1 MSDRIGKFVL
11 HKGSGS
17 PTNARLTY
25 KTKHRMM
32 KRTVLIVALSVVTA
46 WGANAQQARQR
57 IQANINLAASNYL
70 AYPGPKKAL
79 TPTPKGY
86 EPFYISHYG
95 RHGSRYLIG
104 RGDYDKTYETLQ
116 HADSLGK
123 LTARGREVLDKVR
136 MIRNEAMGRDGEL
149 TQLGA
154 EQHRQIARRMIGRFP
169 QVFAGETNIDA
180 KSTIVIRCI
189 LSMENA
195 LQELAS
201 INPKLRIRHDASYHD
216 MYYMNDENSRYNKL
230 RDTPEAREAV
240 QAFNR
245 NHDSHA
251 HLMTV
256 LFNDTAFVRSINGS
270 SLANHLL
277 RLAANVQSTELRH
290 KLSLWDIF
298 TEEEVYDFW
307 QRTNAFWYTYYG
319 PSKQAGQAGI
329 YTQVNLLRNILATAD
344 SCIRLPHPGATLR
357 YAHESDVMPLVCL
370 LNLNRYGETIDD
382 LEELDDRGWN
392 NFDIYPMGCNVQFI
406 FYKPTKGRLDGADI
420 LVKVLLNED
429 EATLPLSTDCAPYYH
444 WKDVREHY
452 MTKIQGK

>member
-1 MSDRIGKFVL
+1 
-11 HKGSGS
+11 
-17 PTNARLTY
+17 
-25 KTKHRMM
+25 
-32 KRTVLIVALSVVTA
+32 
-46 WGANAQQARQR
+46 
-57 IQANINLAASNYL
+57 
-70 AYPGPKKAL
+70 
-79 TPTPKGY
+79 
-86 EPFYISHYG
+86 
-95 RHGSRYLIG
+95 
-104 RGDYDKTYETLQ
+104 
-116 HADSLGK
+116 
-123 LTARGREVLDKVR
+123 
-136 MIRNEAMGRDGEL
+136 
-149 TQLGA
+149 
-154 EQHRQIARRMIGRFP
+154 MIGRFP

-245 NHDSHA
+245 NHNSHA

-298 TEEEVYDFW
+298 TEEEAYDFW